1 MEKKAASAIMLTL
14 LLMSMLMMAF
24 NIQSVKAEG
33 TIYIR
38 ADGSIDPPTAPI
50 QRDGDLYT
58 LTGNITSDIDGIVI
72 ERDNMI
78 LDGEGYTVQGLG
90 WPYLGIYM
98 SGRTNVTIMNVK
110 VKAFY
115 YGISLSGSSNSSIV
129 RNNMA
134 ENDYCILLSASSNY
148 NSIVANNVTDNGLG
162 IWLAFSSDNNVE
174 GNNIT
179 NSQIGVEVYPSSNH
193 NSIFANNIA
202 NNNWGIFLSQSSNNS
217 ISRNNIT
224 NSSEHGIMVSQ
235 SSNYHIYENNITNNY
250 QGISIDHS
258 SNQYIYHNNFI
269 NNIQQVFSSGLNVWD
284 DGYPSGGNYWSD
296 YTGIDLYSGPY
307 QNETGSDGMGD
318 TPYAIDANNTDH
330 YPLMSPWPSG
340 WKLDFAGP
348 TNHPIVDFAVYSG
361 SLYAAAD
368 NRLYVKGGSG
378 WNVVDVPTFVTSLEP
393 YGDKLV
399 VGGQGGLYC
408 YDGTSFSQIFSVP
421 TYIKVLGSFNNT
433 LYAGTMLDNPP
444 KLYYCDGS
452 ADNPSD
458 WHIDTDFSDVLNFS
472 GPFGS
477 IDSFAAYGASADA
490 DWPSFLHDAQHT
502 GFSSSTVAGTNQTS
516 WAFAFGANQIAS
528 PTAESG
534 KIFICTV
541 SGTVYALNAYTG
553 SLVWS
558 SQIGSGPTFVSPCVA
573 EGIVFVG
580 CYDGNYQTVFRAL
593 DQNTGEEIWNFTIQ
607 FFPLGFPQHIAL
619 TYSDGK
625 VFAGQVGDA
634 KIYALN
640 ATSGELIWSYDIGV
654 GPGSKPQSNPAV
666 SDGMLV
672 VGSQDCRIYALNA
685 TTGFHIWNFTSEG
698 PVRSSPAISGGAVF
712 VTSSDGNLYA
722 LNQTTGGLLWDVTC
736 ISLMSS
742 PALSDGLVFVGFEA
756 FNAST
761 GELVWRNSLD
771 STSSSPAVAD
781 SKVLVCSD
789 ACDIFALDRM
799 TGGKLWSFETGTPR
813 AMFTSPVV
821 AYGNV
826 YVGLGSTLY
835 SFGNPLIG
843 KLYLTSGNCVYSYD
857 GEIWR
862 IIKSCDDARS
872 FSDMEVYDGKL
883 YLSTIDQGWR
893 KPLYQGGTGFSGRV
907 IEFDGSIWT
916 TILDHDYWIYS
927 LGVYD
932 GKLYAG
938 TANNIFT
945 YNGSTWE
952 TSFNATEGAYY
963 ALCFE
968 NYDGKIY
975 VGMGNGYIFAD
986 PAPVKANPE
995 TIVVPEFSSNMILA
1009 VFMALTMLAAALTRK
1024 KRTKRFC

>member
-1 MEKKAASAIMLTL
+1 MLFGIAMILLLAGTL
-14 LLMSMLMMAF
+14 LIISEFRSVKSESITIIVPDDYPTIQEAINNANSGDTVFVRNGTYYEHLNVNKTIELLGENRNATIIDGNSTGTVVLLRRSNITIQNFTIRNSGPAGVESGIWAYYSVNNSKIIGNLVTNCCWAIRAENGAF
-24 NIQSVKAEG
+24 NS
-33 TIYIR
+33 TIC
-38 ADGSIDPPTAPI
+38 
-50 QRDGDLYT
+50 
-58 LTGNITSDIDGIVI
+58 GNIAERSHCGALLLGASNCRISSNILNRNDFCGVWLINAAESNVSDNYISENGYLLSGYGICI
-72 ERDNMI
+72 ER
-78 LDGEGYTVQGLG
+78 
-90 WPYLGIYM
+90 
-98 SGRTNVTIMNVK
+98 
-110 VKAFY
+110 
-115 YGISLSGSSNSSIV
+115 GSPI
-129 RNNMA
+129 
-134 ENDYCILLSASSNY
+134 
-148 NSIVANNVTDNGLG
+148 
-162 IWLAFSSDNNVE
+162 
-174 GNNIT
+174 NIT
-179 NSQIGVEVYPSSNH
+179 NFV
-193 NSIFANNIA
+193 
-202 NNNWGIFLSQSSNNS
+202 
-217 ISRNNIT
+217 
-224 NSSEHGIMVSQ
+224 
-235 SSNYHIYENNITNNY
+235 
-250 QGISIDHS
+250 D
-258 SNQYIYHNNFI
+258 HNNFI
-269 NNIQQVFSSGLNVWD
+269 DNRQQAYCKPNPPEWEGTLKVIWD
-284 DGYPSGGNYWSD
+284 NGYPSGGNCWSD
-296 YTGIDLYSGPY
+296 YAGVDFCSGSY
-307 QNETGSDGMGD
+307 QNESGSDGIGD
-318 TPYAIDANNTDH
+318 TPYVIDADNQDN
-330 YPLMSPWPSG
+330 YPLMNPWPSG
-340 WKLDFAGP
+340 WKLDFTGP
-348 TNHPIVDFAVYSG
+348 TTHPIVDFAVYNG

-368 NRLYVKGGSG
+368 NKLYVKDGSI
-378 WNVVDVPTFVTSLEP
+378 WSPIDASTFVTSLESF
-393 YGDKLV
+393 GDKLV

-458 WHIDTDFSDVLNFS
+458 WYIDTDFSDVLNFS

-477 IDSFAAYGASADA
+477 IDSFAAYGTSADA

-516 WAFAFGANQIAS
+516 WAFAFSANQIAS
-528 PTAESG
+528 PAAESG
-534 KIFICTV
+534 KVFICTD
-541 SGTVYALNAYTG
+541 SGTVYAFNAYTG
-553 SLVWS
+553 SIVWS

-722 LNQTTGGLLWDVTC
+722 LNQTTGGLLWNVTC

-799 TGGKLWSFETGTPR
+799 TGEKLWSFETGTPR

-826 YVGLGSTLY
+826 YVGLGSALY

-986 PAPVKANPE
+986 PAPLKAEHE
-995 TIVVPEFSSNMILA
+995 TIVVPEFPSTTILA

-1024 KRTKRFC
+1024 KRTKRFS